1 MEQAGLAAAV
11 GANQADELALGNLDR
26 NVEEA
31 AGQPKPGGAQDHGA
45 SLQRICATSQRK
57 NGAPIN
63 AVTTPIGSVRP
74 SGASR
79 VTRSAA
85 MSSSAP
91 INAAD
96 RMACPG
102 WPRVS
107 RRAKI
112 GATSPMKPIAP
123 QIATHEPTPKA
134 VRQITFSRSPAT
146 S

>member
-11 GANQADELALGNLDR
+11 GAHQADELALGNLDR
-26 NVEEA
+26 HVEEA
-31 AGQPKPGGAQDHGA
+31 AGQLEAGGAQDHRA

-85 MSSSAP
+85 MSKRAP
-91 INAAD
+91 IRAAG
-96 RMACPG
+96 RIARPG
-102 WPRVS
+102 CPRVS

-112 GATSPMKPIAP
+112 GAIRPMNPIAP
-123 QIATHEPTPKA
+123 QIATQEPTPKA
-134 VRQITFSRSPAT
+134 VRQTTISRSRP
-146 S
+146 